1 MAFVDELVITAYA
14 GDGGNGVVRWRHE
27 RDKRFGG
34 PSGGDGGKG
43 GDVYVIGRRDIMLLG
58 KHRHTPFFSA
68 ERGGDGE
75 KNSMHGKNGED
86 LYIDIPI
93 GSVVTHVETGKKI
106 ELLKEGDEA
115 LLLKGGQGGY
125 GNEYF
130 KSSRNVR
137 PTEHTF
143 GKKAERGAFLI
154 ELELVV
160 DAGFVGLPNAGKS
173 SLLNALTSAH
183 ARVGS
188 YPFTTLD
195 PNLGDLYGFILAD
208 IPGLIEGAAEG
219 KGLGHKFL
227 RHIRRT
233 RLLIHLVSLEE
244 NDVASAYETV
254 RRELNLYG
262 KGLSEKP
269 ELVVLTKADLVEK
282 DIIRSCKESLQ
293 SVGVKDI
300 QVVSV
305 IDDMRLKTFQDKL
318 ATFLRAGS

>member
-27 RDKRFGG
+27 RDKRLGG

-43 GDVYVIGRRDIMLLG
+43 GNVYVIGRRDIMLLG
-58 KHRHTPFFSA
+58 KHRPTPIFSA

-106 ELLKEGDEA
+106 ELLNEGDKM

-130 KSSRNVR
+130 KNSRNVR
-137 PTEHTF
+137 PTEHTS
-143 GKKAERGAFLI
+143 GKKAERGTFFI

-173 SLLNALTSAH
+173 SLLNALTGAY

-208 IPGLIEGAAEG
+208 IPGLIEGAAGG
-219 KGLGHKFL
+219 KGLGYKFL
-227 RHIRRT
+227 RHIKRT
-233 RLLIHLVSLEE
+233 RLLIHLVSLENE
-244 NDVASAYETV
+244 DTVGAYKTV
-254 RRELNLYG
+254 RRELDSYG

-269 ELVVLTKADLVEK
+269 ELVVLTKADLVNQ
-282 DIIRSCKESLQ
+282 DSIRSCKENLQ
-293 SVGVKDI
+293 SVGVKDT

-305 IDDMRLKTFQDKL
+305 IDDVRLKAFQDKL
-318 ATFLRAGS
+318 VTFLRAG